1 MQAPELLSIFVGH
14 VSTVSGQIGPAVFF
28 QLGMEIDRQSSP
40 PEGSSDLVA
49 AVGAQASPRRRRRHP
64 LFFIVF
70 VVFAWVEVTD
80 ETGEDKDAI
89 VSRPSL
95 PLSHVPVTVG

>member
-1 MQAPELLSIFVGH
+1 
-14 VSTVSGQIGPAVFF
+14 
-28 QLGMEIDRQSSP
+28 MEIDRQSSP
-40 PEGSSDLVA
+40 PEGSADLVA
-49 AVGAQASPRRRRRHP
+49 AVGAQASPRRRRRP

-70 VVFAWVEVTD
+70 VVFTWVEVTD
-80 ETGEDKDAI
+80 ETGEDKDAV